1 MKNSWIYIVIGI
13 VVLSVVGLVIKAK
26 SWKDNFKYG
35 LANGIKLLGLN
46 GKNISVL
53 IPIYI
58 YNPTPF
64 KMVVSDLNLDVYFN
78 GFKVST
84 IQSRS
89 NYALTSQE
97 YSTYPITVLIKP
109 MDVINLLADQGA
121 IIDQPDWLKKVN
133 VRILGSVTMYAGVFT
148 IKDYE
153 IDITD
158 SLKSYLV

>member
-1 MKNSWIYIVIGI
+1 MKNSWIYIVIGM
-13 VVLSVVGLVIKAK
+13 VALAVVGLVMKAK
-26 SWKDNFKYG
+26 SWQSKVEYG
-35 LANGIKLLGLN
+35 IGKGVKILGLN

-64 KMVVSDLNLDVYFN
+64 KVIISNLDLDIYFN

-84 IQSRS
+84 IESRS
-89 NYALTSQE
+89 NYALPPQK

-133 VRILGSVTMYAGVFT
+133 VRILGSVSWYAGVFT
-148 IKDYE
+148 IKDYK
-153 IDITD
+153 IDLTD
-158 SLKSYLV
+158 SLKSYLG